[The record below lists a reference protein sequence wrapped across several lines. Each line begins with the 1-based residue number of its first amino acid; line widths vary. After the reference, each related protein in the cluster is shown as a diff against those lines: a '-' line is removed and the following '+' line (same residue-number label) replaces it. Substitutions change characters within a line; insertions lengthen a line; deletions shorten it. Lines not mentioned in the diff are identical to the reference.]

1 MASNNVETAF
11 RLPSGVSEN
20 FIRNLSWQHQQQQQ
34 LQKIS
39 TKNNSKISPSWYQ
52 RVFWKIHW
60 KRSVLESPFNKIS
73 GLRPAALSKKRLRH
87 RCFSVNFAKLL
98 GTRFFIEHLRTTH
111 LGRAQNFTINSSK
124 SNC

>member
-1 MASNNVETAF
+1 MTSNNVVTAF
-11 RLPSGVSEN
+11 RLPSGVSED
-20 FIRNLSWQHQQQQQ
+20 FIRDLSWQHQQQQQ

-60 KRSVLESPFNKIS
+60 KRSVLESFFNKVPS
-73 GLRPAALSKKRLRH
+73 LRPAALSKKRLRH
-87 RCFSVNFAKLL
+87 RCFTVNFAKLL
-98 GTRFFIEHLRTTH
+98 GTRFFIQQLRTTD
-111 LGRAQNFTINSSK
+111 LGRAQNFTMNGSK